1 LVIFE
6 RFQYGSGMFGSG
18 MVKYGKV
25 WIGFSRY
32 GKVWGG
38 FGKFGNVKVGFGK
51 VLDLGKVSVWSGN
64 IF

>member
-1 LVIFE
+1 MI
-6 RFQYGSGMFGSG
+6 GSG

-25 WIGFSRY
+25 CIGFSRY

-51 VLDLGKVSVWSGN
+51 VVDLGRVSVWSGN